1 MDVETTGL
9 GRSDEVV
16 EFAIAL
22 FAFDLSSGS
31 AVEIVDHYSGLREPS
46 CAIDPGAQAVHGITA
61 TQLRGKRLDE
71 ADVER
76 ILGRADFLVAHNASF
91 DGRFVTRLFPAT
103 RGMKWH
109 CSMNGIDWYSR
120 GFASKG
126 LQELLRAHEVRVERA
141 HRALDDVVEAVN
153 LLGHVDGG
161 TGRPYLAE
169 LLEGRSVASRGRAK
183 DERAAQTGERREGG
197 AGKTL
202 RFLVFVAAA
211 FSALGLCGYLA
222 ANGG

>member
-1 MDVETTGL
+1 M

-46 CAIDPGAQAVHGITA
+46 CPIDPGAQAVHGITA

-71 ADVER
+71 AAVER

-91 DGRFVTRLFPAT
+91 DGRFVTRLFPAP

-109 CSMNGIDWYSR
+109 CSMNGIDWYGK
-120 GFASKG
+120 GFGSKG
-126 LQELLRAHEVRVERA
+126 LQELLRAHGVRAEWA

-169 LLEGRSVASRGRAK
+169 LLEGRSAASRGRAK
-183 DERAAQTGERREGG
+183 DERAAQPRERRVGG
-197 AGKTL
+197 AGKRL
-202 RFLVFVAAA
+202 KVIGFVAAA
-211 FSALGLCGYLA
+211 LSALGLCGNLVVS
-222 ANGG
+222 GG